1 MRDATAQI
9 RIFGRPQV
17 IPVTLTTPVPQGMR
31 RKRSMPPI
39 DDGDRSAAGRTRSAG
54 EPARAGESL
63 AKPDDPQ
70 PVVFHRA
77 GVNLD
82 QRPVALRHHQATE
95 RYREDGDPRDRNGDN
110 DGDSRRR

>member
-1 MRDATAQI
+1 MMVTGVQPVGARGLSGVQATVTDTSRDVSARA
-9 RIFGRPQV
+9 
-17 IPVTLTTPVPQGMR
+17 
-31 RKRSMPPI
+31 RSEGAP
-39 DDGDRSAAGRTRSAG
+39 
-54 EPARAGESL
+54 ERAGESQ

-70 PVVFHRA
+70 PVVFPRA

-110 DGDSRRR
+110 DGETRRR